1 MVTHF
6 EPKDFP
12 PPMAGLLAGAST
24 APLGP
29 GEKNSSVFDQLSALS
44 VESAFSGDPVLDPM
58 MAQCC
63 ISGLWLMHHY
73 LEESHSL
80 SKAIDTPEGCYWHG
94 IMHRREPDYSN
105 AKYWFRQTGD
115 HPLFVSLW
123 ETTSAIASS
132 EGADKLADWSA
143 ALSEWN
149 PMTFVDLCE
158 AVAGEGSE
166 DERLVRKI
174 AQAECSLLFDYC
186 YRHAVGA

>member
-1 MVTHF
+1 MAIQTQL
-6 EPKDFP
+6 KDYP
-12 PPMAGLLAGAST
+12 PLLAALLAKVST

-29 GEKNSSVFDQLSALS
+29 GEKNSSLFDQLSAIS
-44 VESAFSGDPVLDPM
+44 VESAFAKDSVLDNK
-58 MAQCC
+58 MAECC

-73 LEESHSL
+73 LDESHTL

-105 AKYWFRQTGD
+105 AKYWFSQTGE

-123 ETTSAIASS
+123 ETVSPIASS
-132 EGADKLADWSA
+132 QGADKLAGWASA
-143 ALSEWN
+143 RNSWD
-149 PMTFVDLCE
+149 PMTFIDLCE

-166 DERLVRKI
+166 DEKLVCEI

-186 YRHAVGA
+186 YRQAVGA